1 MSCETLI
8 GAEMTLVLTSLLLAR
23 VFQERDKD
31 SRLRQT
37 ANMNLYHVTKF
48 SPYFSFSVYCFYIK
62 IKRFMPVLPI
72 SIVLDCFYLLI
83 FHSEKF
89 STDVCCLPFAVNVN
103 LNLSALFSASR

>member
-1 MSCETLI
+1 MRNADWRGDDISIDVITVGKC
-8 GAEMTLVLTSLLLAR
+8 
-23 VFQERDKD
+23 F
-31 SRLRQT
+31 SRLLQT
-37 ANMNLYHVTKF
+37 ANVNLYHVTKF
-48 SPYFSFSVYCFYIK
+48 SPYFSFTVYCFYIK

>member
-1 MSCETLI
+1 
-8 GAEMTLVLTSLLLAR
+8 
-23 VFQERDKD
+23 
-31 SRLRQT
+31 
-37 ANMNLYHVTKF
+37 
-48 SPYFSFSVYCFYIK
+48 
-62 IKRFMPVLPI
+62 MPVLPV